1 MRELSRFTP
10 ARAEISKPVLEYHV
24 YDDNIH
30 NMIDLRQVKGFD
42 WDQGNSRKSVDKHE
56 VGQSES
62 EQVFFNRPIL
72 VLADE
77 KHSRIEERYH
87 ALGRTDDDR
96 KLHITFTLR
105 LDGSL
110 IRVISARDM
119 HRKERQV
126 CEQA

>member
-1 MRELSRFTP
+1 M
-10 ARAEISKPVLEYHV
+10 LEYHV
-24 YDDNIH
+24 YDDNIQI
-30 NMIDLRQVKGFD
+30 MVDWRQVKGFD

-62 EQVFFNRPIL
+62 EQVFFNGLIL

-77 KHSRIEERYH
+77 KHSRIEARYH

-105 LDGSL
+105 LDGTL

-126 CEQA
+126 YEQA

>member
-1 MRELSRFTP
+1 M
-10 ARAEISKPVLEYHV
+10 LEFNV

-30 NMIDLRQVKGFD
+30 NMIDWRHVKGFD
-42 WDQGNSRKSVDKHE
+42 WDRGNARKSADKHE
-56 VGQSES
+56 VSQSES
-62 EQVFFNRPIL
+62 EQVFFNRPIV

-77 KHSRIEERYH
+77 MHSRIEERYH

-105 LDGSL
+105 LDGTL

-119 HRKERQV
+119 HRKERKFY
-126 CEQA
+126 EQA